1 MIHALPGMGANRRMY
16 PAPWSSLPDFVAHD
30 WTPYS
35 NEKSLADIAQSTCN
49 ARGIRDGDSLVG
61 SSLGGMVACEIT
73 KIRKIKTLYLIGSAT
88 RKEEINA
95 VLSMLHPLI
104 HIAPIDWLRF
114 SAGKIPNELTQRFAE
129 AEASFLR
136 AMCSAIFDWQG
147 LVDSSTQV
155 YRIHGKKDFVI
166 PPPAKVDLILDGGH
180 LISITHPVQCVEFIK
195 AKLNSN

>member
-16 PAPWSSLPDFVAHD
+16 SAPWLILPNFVAHD
-30 WTPYS
+30 WTAYS
-35 NEKSLADIAQSTCN
+35 GEKSLADIAQSTCK
-49 ARGIRDGDSLVG
+49 ARGIHDGDSLVG

-73 KIRKIKTLYLIGSAT
+73 KIREIKTLYLISSAT

-95 VLSMLHPLI
+95 VFSMLHPLV

-114 SAGKIPNELTQRFAE
+114 SAGKIPNELTQMFAE
-129 AEASFLR
+129 AEAPFLR
-136 AMCSAIFDWQG
+136 AMCSAIFEWQG
-147 LVDSSTQV
+147 LADSSTQI

-166 PPPAKVDLILDGGH
+166 PPPADVDLMLDGGH

-195 AKLNSN
+195 AKTCLN